1 MARLTY
7 QLAVVANDRRARVAF
22 LVLLVGA
29 ACIALAPIFVR
40 LSEVGPVPTAFWR
53 TALAVPFLAAMVP
66 LLPAET
72 ARTGHL
78 SGWTSLGGFALAGA
92 LFAGDLG
99 FWHWSI
105 VYTSVANAT
114 LFANMAPV
122 FVALFAFALYGTR
135 FTRLFLAGMAL
146 ALVGAVM
153 LMGDSVALGGRHLLG
168 DVLGLITA
176 MFYAGY
182 FLAIA
187 RLRAHYRAGTV
198 IALSTPF
205 TALCLVPPM
214 LASGGDW
221 LPVTLYGWAVLAGV
235 AVVSQSLGQGLIAY
249 AFAHLPP
256 AFGAVSLLLQPVLAA
271 GFAWLLFDEAVAG
284 LQAVG
289 MVAVLTGVVTAR
301 QGALLNNGT
310 DTRGTR
316 DECQI
321 ASAKRR

>member
-1 MARLTY
+1 MAQLTY
-7 QLAVVANDRRARVAF
+7 QLSVVANDRRARRAF

-53 TALAVPFLAAMVP
+53 AALAVPFLAAMVP
-66 LLPAET
+66 LLPREAARSARPARWT
-72 ARTGHL
+72 A
-78 SGWTSLGGFALAGA
+78 LGGFALAGA

-122 FVALFAFALYGTR
+122 FVALFGFLLYRTR
-135 FTRLFLAGMAL
+135 FTRLFLAGMAV
-146 ALVGAVM
+146 ALVGAAL
-153 LMGDSVALGGRHLLG
+153 LMGDSAALGGRHLLG

-176 MFYAGY
+176 LFYAGY

-187 RLRAHYRAGTV
+187 RLRAYYSAGTV

-205 TALCLVPPM
+205 TAACLVPAM
-214 LASGGDW
+214 ALGGGQW
-221 LPVTLYGWAVLAGV
+221 LPQSLYGWAVLAGV

-271 GFAWLLFDEAVAG
+271 CFAWLLFGEQVAG
-284 LQAVG
+284 VQALG
-289 MVAVLTGVVTAR
+289 MAAVLAGVIMAR
-301 QGALLNNGT
+301 QGALV
-310 DTRGTR
+310 R
-316 DECQI
+316 
-321 ASAKRR
+321 A

>member
-1 MARLTY
+1 M
-7 QLAVVANDRRARVAF
+7 VANDRHARTAF

-40 LSEVGPVPTAFWR
+40 LSEIGPVPTAFWR

-66 LLPAET
+66 LLPDEPDRKA
-72 ARTGHL
+72 GL
-78 SGWTSLGGFALAGA
+78 PGWGALGGFALAGA

-122 FVALFAFALYGTR
+122 FVALFAFLLYGTR
-135 FTRLFLAGMAL
+135 FTRLFLAGMAVAL
-146 ALVGAVM
+146 AGAAM
-153 LMGDSVALGGRHLLG
+153 LMGDSAALGGRHLLG
-168 DVLGLITA
+168 DALGLVTA

-187 RLRAHYRAGTV
+187 RLRARYSAGVV

-205 TALCLVPPM
+205 TALCLVPPT
-214 LASGGDW
+214 LISGAGW
-221 LPVTLYGWAVLAGV
+221 FPETVAGWAVLAGV

-271 GFAWLLFDEAVAG
+271 CFAWLLFDEAVAG
-284 LQAVG
+284 LQALG
-289 MVAVLTGVVTAR
+289 MVAVLTGVVMAR
-301 QGALLNNGT
+301 QGALV
-310 DTRGTR
+310 RP
-316 DECQI
+316 
-321 ASAKRR
+321 